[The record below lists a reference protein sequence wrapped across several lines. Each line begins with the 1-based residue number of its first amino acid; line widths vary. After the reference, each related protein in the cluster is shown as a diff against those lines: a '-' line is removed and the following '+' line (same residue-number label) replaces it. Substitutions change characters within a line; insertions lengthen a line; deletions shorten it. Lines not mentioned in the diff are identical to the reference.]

1 MVNGPEIIGGARGES
16 EENLRRIFAQANEN
30 APAIIFIDEIDAIAP
45 DREKQQDETMR
56 RVVTTLLTEMDGI
69 KSKKQV
75 IVIGATN
82 RPNSL
87 DSALRR
93 AGRFDSEI
101 VIGVPSQ
108 KGRLEILQIMTRKQK
123 LAPDVDLTALS
134 KATHGYVG
142 ADLATMTM
150 KAAVSCIRRRSSEV
164 DLQADKLSAE
174 FLNSLQI
181 TMDDMLKAIGQ
192 VQPSALKDVSVEI
205 PDVSFDDIGG
215 LEEVKQELKEMVEF
229 PVK

>member
-1 MVNGPEIIGGARGES
+1 MALHPSRQKTLIARAIAAETNASFAVINGPEIIGGARGES
-16 EENLRRIFAQANEN
+16 EENLRKIFENARQN

-45 DREKQQDETMR
+45 DREKVQDETMR

-69 KSKKQV
+69 KSKAHV

-87 DSALRR
+87 DGALRR

-123 LAPDVDLTALS
+123 LAEDVDLVAIS
-134 KATHGYVG
+134 KATHGFVG
-142 ADLATMTM
+142 ADLSTMTM
-150 KAAVSCIRRRSSEV
+150 KAAVSCIRRRQGEI
-164 DLQADKLSAE
+164 DMDAE
-174 FLNSLQI
+174 
-181 TMDDMLKAIGQ
+181 Q
-192 VQPSALKDVSVEI
+192 VCGVWGMCGS
-205 PDVSFDDIGG
+205 GG
-215 LEEVKQELKEMVEF
+215 VR
-229 PVK
+229 